1 LQNAIIYIA
10 NNKKAQRGLMTKEEF
25 KQSRIALRLSQRKL
39 AKVLGRNVRTI
50 QRYEYGDW
58 TVSVEIANKMQ
69 VLVKALQEIKE
80 IEDGQR

>member
-1 LQNAIIYIA
+1 
-10 NNKKAQRGLMTKEEF
+10 MTKEEF

>member
-1 LQNAIIYIA
+1 MKIWG
-10 NNKKAQRGLMTKEEF
+10 KMEKEEF

-58 TVSVEIANKMQ
+58 TVSVEIADKMQ

>member
-1 LQNAIIYIA
+1 M
-10 NNKKAQRGLMTKEEF
+10 KAHLTKEEF

-58 TVSVEIANKMQ
+58 TVSVEIADKMQ
-69 VLVKALQEIKE
+69 VLVKALQEKNY
-80 IEDGQR
+80 

>member
-1 LQNAIIYIA
+1 LRNESTKLY
-10 NNKKAQRGLMTKEEF
+10 LMKIWGKMEKEEF

-58 TVSVEIANKMQ
+58 TVSVEIADKMQ
-69 VLVKALQEIKE
+69 VLVKALQETKE
-80 IEDGQR
+80 SKDGQR

>member
-1 LQNAIIYIA
+1 M
-10 NNKKAQRGLMTKEEF
+10 KAHLTKEEF

-58 TVSVEIANKMQ
+58 TVSVEIADKMQ
-69 VLVKALQEIKE
+69 VLVKALQETKE
-80 IEDGQR
+80 SKDGQR

>member
-1 LQNAIIYIA
+1 MRNESTKLY
-10 NNKKAQRGLMTKEEF
+10 LMKIWGKMEKEEF

-58 TVSVEIANKMQ
+58 TVSVEIADKMQ
-69 VLVKALQEIKE
+69 VLVKALQETKE
-80 IEDGQR
+80 SKDGQR

>member
-1 LQNAIIYIA
+1 
-10 NNKKAQRGLMTKEEF
+10 MEKEEF

-58 TVSVEIANKMQ
+58 TVSVEIADKMQ

>member
-1 LQNAIIYIA
+1 MKIWG
-10 NNKKAQRGLMTKEEF
+10 KMEKEEF

-58 TVSVEIANKMQ
+58 TVSVEIADKMQ
-69 VLVKALQEIKE
+69 VLVKALQETKE
-80 IEDGQR
+80 SKDGQR

>member
-1 LQNAIIYIA
+1 
-10 NNKKAQRGLMTKEEF
+10 MEKEEF

-58 TVSVEIANKMQ
+58 TVSVEIADKMQ
-69 VLVKALQEIKE
+69 VLVKALQETKE
-80 IEDGQR
+80 SKDGQR

>member
-1 LQNAIIYIA
+1 MMD
-10 NNKKAQRGLMTKEEF
+10 RGGIKLYLMKIWGKMEKEEF

-58 TVSVEIANKMQ
+58 TVSVEIADKMQ
-69 VLVKALQEIKE
+69 VLVKALQETKE
-80 IEDGQR
+80 SKDGQR